1 MIAYFAEVWRDF
13 MDYEPVNF
21 QQLFLSPVAFV
32 ERYGNDNTDTAPD
45 KIFGSLKVP
54 KQRQIHRLP
63 LMFSHITLILSFLDR
78 CPQKPK
84 TRFSVASTSQRD
96 FSSVS
101 ALNDTIN

>member
-1 MIAYFAEVWRDF
+1 

-32 ERYGNDNTDTAPD
+32 ERYGNDNTDTEPE

-63 LMFSHITLILSFLDR
+63 SMFSHITLILSFLD
-78 CPQKPK
+78 
-84 TRFSVASTSQRD
+84 
-96 FSSVS
+96 
-101 ALNDTIN
+101 